1 MTDKTRTEGGN
12 GGNGGSRE
20 RRSGVDRRIFDD
32 PGYIGP
38 ERRASP
44 RRRPER
50 LPDKPIKR

>member
-1 MTDKTRTEGGN
+1 MTGKKKTGNGN
-12 GGNGGSRE
+12 GGNGGARE

-38 ERRASP
+38 ERRTAA
-44 RRRPER
+44 RRRLER